1 MFHNYHGST
10 PTPPTRTF
18 EDYRYAI
25 EAGLISPHD
34 VRCYVPA
41 WELSP
46 TDATPP
52 VGTRAR
58 PGKRYHDDSDD
69 DEVDESDKEYHGTGR
84 CVLRRLPTPTP
95 PSSLAPRRHE
105 IPTNLAPSVPLR
117 RRSRALSHPTRPRRD
132 GRRRFRRILKPS
144 PLISR

>member
-52 VGTRAR
+52 AGTRAR
-58 PGKRYHDDSDD
+58 PGKRYHESSDD
-69 DEVDESDKEYHGTGR
+69 DEMDESDKENHGIGR
-84 CVLRRLPTPTP
+84 CALRRLPTP
-95 PSSLAPRRHE
+95 SFLVFPR
-105 IPTNLAPSVPLR
+105 AASVR
-117 RRSRALSHPTRPRRD
+117 NRNRPRPLPPPFADTHAPFPIPRD
-132 GRRRFRRILKPS
+132 DAGTVS
-144 PLISR
+144 DDSGGS

>member
-52 VGTRAR
+52 AGTRAR
-58 PGKRYHDDSDD
+58 PGKRYHESSDD
-69 DEVDESDKEYHGTGR
+69 DEMDESDKENHGIGR
-84 CVLRRLPTPTP
+84 
-95 PSSLAPRRHE
+95 
-105 IPTNLAPSVPLR
+105 
-117 RRSRALSHPTRPRRD
+117 
-132 GRRRFRRILKPS
+132 
-144 PLISR
+144 